1 MSFLIKL
8 REALW
13 FWLLR
18 NHPKCEILKR
28 RHMIARWVLYPLD
41 TFYWMMQRSRG
52 YDAQRNAWTIGDKIY
67 PAWVFSSLAKQA
79 DGTRV
84 IFRTDG
90 RYVRFEVIYDEDS
103 DAV

>member
-1 MSFLIKL
+1 MSFSTKL
-8 REALW
+8 REAIW
-13 FWLLR
+13 FWVTR
-18 NHPKCEILKR
+18 NHPMEEVLKR

-41 TFYWMMQRSRG
+41 TFYWAMQRSRG
-52 YDAQRNAWTIGDKIY
+52 FDVRRNAWEIHGKVY
-67 PAWVFSSLAKQA
+67 PAWIFACLAKQE

-90 RYVRFEVIYDEDS
+90 RYVRFEIIYDEGA